1 MPYCEVNVCTFVCCL
16 TVIILC
22 LPLLG
27 STLTNNLL
35 SAINSLR
42 LAQLPNTTLIA
53 VHLTSVTPFLPVP
66 QSSSEP
72 PSIPEST
79 TTVPVTHTENLE
91 SDIYLQNRR
100 SNTRHSPKHTST
112 QTPKV
117 SQTPAE
123 TLTSSELLLTS
134 EYTDISPRTHTT
146 SKGTQTPRL
155 SSSIL
160 GNGSTNSLGPSRDA
174 SSRWKKYSP
183 PEEMSQATKRAML
196 VLTVTES
203 GVSVEE
209 MFNQSPASSNF
220 TRHTEVSV
228 TILPTII
235 LIMLFPCICRTDR
248 TSWSRGQN
256 SCFLFRISGFH
267 ILALRA
273 AILTEAVHSSPQ
285 PLESNAEIVN
295 SFQFMHH

>member
-1 MPYCEVNVCTFVCCL
+1 MCVPRLLTECISTFLYPPQNCVFLRLIVKLTSVPLCCL

-72 PSIPEST
+72 PSNPEST
-79 TTVPVTHTENLE
+79 TSVPLTHTENLE
-91 SDIYLQNRR
+91 SGIYLQNPR
-100 SNTRHSPKHTST
+100 SHTRHSPKHTST

-117 SQTPAE
+117 SQTPSE

-146 SKGTQTPRL
+146 SKATQTPRL

-160 GNGSTNSLGPSRDA
+160 GSDSTNILGPSRDA
-174 SSRWKKYSP
+174 SSKWKRYSP
-183 PEEMSQATKRAML
+183 PEDMSQATKRAML

-209 MFNQSPASSNF
+209 MFNQSPASSDFN
-220 TRHTEVSV
+220 RHTEVSV
-228 TILPTII
+228 MILPKFI
-235 LIMLFPCICRTDR
+235 LTKSFPCIWSTDR
-248 TSWSRGQN
+248 TSWSR
-256 SCFLFRISGFH
+256 
-267 ILALRA
+267 
-273 AILTEAVHSSPQ
+273 V
-285 PLESNAEIVN
+285 
-295 SFQFMHH
+295 